1 MVASAPVGWSAVA
14 RKDAVPV
21 PPRVAT
27 ETVRSRSGLRTLV
40 VDANAIIGGASHLL
54 GAADRFF
61 TIRQV
66 LEEVRDPI
74 SRLQMAS
81 VPLTLECVEPEK
93 EAITKVVQFAR
104 ATGDLQALSEVDLKL
119 IALAYTLETQAHGT
133 SHLRSK
139 PPPLQ
144 VTPVQ
149 NHRQKEPPGWGT
161 NVPNLQEWEE
171 LPEEDTSGNEPGE
184 KHIQGISS
192 SRDQSHILGLQ
203 SLSLNKMDETK
214 HSAAQNQET
223 SLQEN
228 TNSVSSLKHP
238 KPVNKGRKPGPNLEG
253 KSMAVGSDASKG
265 EIEEE
270 HSSDWVRACSRSTR
284 RNFLK
289 REARRAAQ
297 AVNPEQGANTQ
308 HGMFGKGVE
317 VSALEE
323 DIDEREMPDL
333 TRTEEDVLNGK
344 ATKSDNLATIA
355 DALLD
360 GETHSADTWLA
371 AEVAEAL
378 RQDEQS
384 SADGNE
390 IEETR
395 AFAAAVT
402 DLEEEDAADLNSV
415 QLDATGTLSEEESF
429 ADTSGEDC
437 AISITGDTVLSAQ
450 GESEQSWTIRPSW
463 QSSVACVTGDFA
475 MQNVILQ
482 IGLRLLSPSGI
493 HVRELHRWVLKCTA
507 CGKVTPEVG
516 RIFCPKCGNGGT
528 LYRVSVT
535 VGANGSLHAGRI
547 RRISLRGTRYSLPLP
562 KGGREGAATN
572 PILREDQL
580 PHRLLYPKTKK
591 KSANADLD
599 FTTMDTIFQG
609 VHAKNQGRSSQ
620 VREAVAIFGGR
631 RNPNERR
638 VARKH

>member
-1 MVASAPVGWSAVA
+1 
-14 RKDAVPV
+14 
-21 PPRVAT
+21 
-27 ETVRSRSGLRTLV
+27 
-40 VDANAIIGGASHLL
+40 
-54 GAADRFF
+54 
-61 TIRQV
+61 
-66 LEEVRDPI
+66 
-74 SRLQMAS
+74 
-81 VPLTLECVEPEK
+81 
-93 EAITKVVQFAR
+93 
-104 ATGDLQALSEVDLKL
+104 
-119 IALAYTLETQAHGT
+119 
-133 SHLRSK
+133 
-139 PPPLQ
+139 LQ

-192 SRDQSHILGLQ
+192 SRNQSHILGLQ

-228 TNSVSSLKHP
+228 TNSVSSLKHVGCEPAVPEAMEDINIESTLIINGNKPGPNNELKLMPEGVAPKASNTSSLKNLGMQAPEVVHEFQP

-333 TRTEEDVLNGK
+333 TRTEEDVLNSK
-344 ATKSDNLATIA
+344 ATKSDNPATIT

-384 SADGNE
+384 TADGNE

-402 DLEEEDAADLNSV
+402 DLEEEDGNTQNSWI
-415 QLDATGTLSEEESF
+415 LLSQ
-429 ADTSGEDC
+429 
-437 AISITGDTVLSAQ
+437 AISCLLSCPIVVSSAKFETLVLNL
-450 GESEQSWTIRPSW
+450 E
-463 QSSVACVTGDFA
+463 VALD
-475 MQNVILQ
+475 MKQLQ
-482 IGLRLLSPSGI
+482 I
-493 HVRELHRWVLKCTA
+493 
-507 CGKVTPEVG
+507 
-516 RIFCPKCGNGGT
+516 
-528 LYRVSVT
+528 
-535 VGANGSLHAGRI
+535 
-547 RRISLRGTRYSLPLP
+547 
-562 KGGREGAATN
+562 
-572 PILREDQL
+572 
-580 PHRLLYPKTKK
+580 
-591 KSANADLD
+591 
-599 FTTMDTIFQG
+599 
-609 VHAKNQGRSSQ
+609 
-620 VREAVAIFGGR
+620 
-631 RNPNERR
+631 
-638 VARKH
+638 